1 VFRVRLGIRP
11 AGVKAGYLRGVNSR
25 PAPRD
30 LRASDA
36 DRERVVA
43 ALGEAAGDGRL
54 TLDEHAQRV
63 QQAYAA
69 RTLGDLVVL
78 TRDLA
83 LPSAQP
89 LRLDNSRAVSAF
101 FSRERRDGRWV
112 VPDRLA
118 VTAVGGRVVLDLREA
133 LLQANRTIVYATAIG
148 GQVHLLVPEGV
159 TVVYGSLIGGG
170 PTGRRAVAG
179 TQTAP
184 APGVP
189 VIELRT
195 VVVAGRVH
203 VQTPQP
209 RRRGG
214 LFPRRRP

>member
-1 VFRVRLGIRP
+1 M
-11 AGVKAGYLRGVNSR
+11 
-25 PAPRD
+25 
-30 LRASDA
+30 
-36 DRERVVA
+36 A

-54 TLDEHAQRV
+54 TLDEHAERV

-69 RTLGDLVVL
+69 RTLGDLAVL

-89 LRLDNSRAVSAF
+89 LRLDTSRAVSAF

-118 VTAVGGRVVLDLREA
+118 VTAVGGQVVLDLRDA

-148 GQVHLLVPEGV
+148 GQVHLLVPAGV
-159 TVVYGSLIGGG
+159 AVVYGSLTGRG
-170 PTGRRAVAG
+170 PTSRRAVAG
-179 TQTAP
+179 TQAVP